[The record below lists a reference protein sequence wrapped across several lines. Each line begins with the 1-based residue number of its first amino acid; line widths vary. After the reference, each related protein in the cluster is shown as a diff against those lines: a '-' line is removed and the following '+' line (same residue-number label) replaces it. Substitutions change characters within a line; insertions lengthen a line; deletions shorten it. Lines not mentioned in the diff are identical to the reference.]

1 MDVFPEII
9 ARIEALEQKAGITPN
24 VGATAQP
31 TERGTAPTVEEAP
44 QVRAGAEGTPGG
56 ENTPTA

>member
-9 ARIEALEQKAGITPN
+9 ARIEALEQKVGITPN

-31 TERGTAPTVEEAP
+31 TETGTAPTVEEAA
-44 QVRAGAEGTPGG
+44 QVRAGVEGTPGG